1 MTRTDVVM
9 GLAGRR
15 PRRAGARK
23 GAQRAFTL
31 IEVLVALVIM
41 AVMSG
46 MAWQG
51 IDAMLRSRAVTRDNM
66 EATLRLSSVLGQWE
80 QDLQAIRST
89 QAVPDLLFDG
99 ASLRL
104 VRRASDGVQVVVWAH
119 REGRLYRWASPPATD
134 LRSLQTHWF
143 GSLQLL
149 GNEPQQLKALD
160 GVAAMQVYFY
170 RGNGWS
176 NAQSSGDAANRG
188 ATQLPTGVRVVWTM
202 AGDEARTLTRD
213 VQLNPQPPA
222 GP

>member
-1 MTRTDVVM
+1 MNVMPTSRLTR
-9 GLAGRR
+9 RK
-15 PRRAGARK
+15 PSRA
-23 GAQRAFTL
+23 AQGFTL

-51 IDAMLRSRAVTRDNM
+51 IDAMLRSRDITRGNM
-66 EATLRLSSVLGQWE
+66 EATLRLSSVIGQWE
-80 QDLQAIRST
+80 QDLQSIRST
-89 QAVPDLLFDG
+89 QAVPDLMFDG

-104 VRRASDGVQVVVWAH
+104 VRRTDEGVQVVVWAH
-119 REGRLYRWASPPATD
+119 REGRLYRWASPAVKD

-143 GSLQLL
+143 ASLQLL

-160 GVAAMQVYFY
+160 NVASMQVYFY

-176 NAQSSGDAANRG
+176 NAQSSGDAAARG

-202 AGDEARTLTRD
+202 AGDASPTLTRD
-213 VQLNPQPPA
+213 IQLNPQPPA